1 MLPEG
6 CAMCGQYG
14 TNNFVVEDLPVGP
27 RTFCTE
33 KHFAQYAGLPVKESG
48 YYGFEAEGEL
58 ERKYFARF
66 GDKRGGK
73 EWGEYNFTWFNDVGD
88 WKPIDKDTTG
98 WDEDDYD
105 SFRDNKEYDL
115 VNQMLDNPK
124 SSLYGKIENNTTYT
138 QEEEFDTTYKVLNED
153 GDVVTLNLLMSWDE
167 PEIEQQKIQYYDKEP
182 LLNLEFL
189 AESFEARGYE
199 YRGKGWLFYATSHS
213 DRPTTVM
220 HPIKC
225 GHYKMVMDGTG
236 VWNSPTFYD
245 TIEEM
250 VEDQL
255 NDLADAILESADEQ
269 MIQEYKNLKTV
280 GEARKWLSKTTGSKL
295 NFAPCFKKE
304 YDYDSK
310 ALNALPITPI
320 PFDWF
325 EAESF
330 SADEVILTARLWEN
344 DPIEKH
350 WLIDDE
356 DGEVVG
362 EIVLTYNYTD
372 SLRIGHGNPPQ
383 RGTRKEYHF
392 TIDRYNPQGGYDNIE
407 WKEEGSKYPTI
418 KSALKSFTKKY
429 AEYKGK
435 DGFEAEGELE
445 RKYFARFGDK
455 RGGKEWGEAKRQKA
469 KATKEGKQNARYS
482 DDIRKVV
489 AKYRAEDDFDE
500 QGELPEYSEDNRK
513 MQEAAKKII
522 ELLGKPDY
530 TNSRREIYSSLGESY
545 TSDMV
550 YVLEYDVLT
559 NEGSS
564 MGQRMAQKLKQQ
576 GTEPWSEDRWTGSPE
591 WPTYAAGPFHQERE
605 TFTITV
611 SEANPVVESIV
622 MDLYLYFADKYG
634 VNGTGFEPTFL
645 VVMDE
650 EGNEVTADNLE
661 IDNTWRD
668 SVQGFESEETFG
680 ANNIGSLNYPSLL
693 MFNYWKSKLPR
704 LTYEEYVKAN
714 NLGYGLEKLL
724 EINSVPEQCEHK
736 NTEPDDVF
744 IFEEDWPLG
753 EVTQYYHIELM
764 WQCPDCTR
772 VGSASADYE
781 TADEFW
787 GTDPSMYTVFWED
800 KTRII
805 PFRGD
810 HPDNYRELP
819 STNEGS
825 WSSVFGAETFE
836 APMNSMNQ
844 RRQIP
849 ITTPFVCS
857 GGQSGGG
864 CGELID
870 ENEEWLISRLDGASY
885 VLCNDCVDNS
895 FHFYWVC
902 NACGDRFC
910 DEDLYDDGTAE
921 DREIDDVMNSVVCNN
936 CVASG
941 SPFRAEDDFD
951 EQGEPPE
958 YITWKGKDY
967 IYDDFEA
974 TMATPEGILYLYK
987 TYHEPTGTVTYPII
1001 KLYNYEGKIK
1011 EWTYYDQKEFDIEV
1025 QAQLSSIQG
1034 KVRSHKRYW

>member
-236 VWNSPTFYD
+236 VWMSPTFYD

-435 DGFEAEGELE
+435 DGFEAESFE
-445 RKYFARFGDK
+445 AT
-455 RGGKEWGEAKRQKA
+455 EWIGFCPECNKWR
-469 KATKEGKQNARYS
+469 TKEMSKIFKN
-482 DDIRKVV
+482 
-489 AKYRAEDDFDE
+489 
-500 QGELPEYSEDNRK
+500 NRK
-513 MQEAAKKII
+513 DKNDEEYITDLAFNGWTIPKK
-522 ELLGKPDY
+522 LLGKQLCMRGQRFGNVRSQTDSFTGYGQRTHNDSYCGTPLTKVKSKYKSESFEAEFDFIHCSNCLFSKTGLNRCEVCNTEFVCRSQHGEDCNCY
-530 TNSRREIYSSLGESY
+530 LFNAESFKSDEDLRITCPNCHGSKKMRIIDPLSDPYDPFPKYHKPIFYCLHCGGREGKMTTAQIEYDLRGMDELNPNWKEVFPIEKYGAESFEATECNTEGCENEAGFYDKAKTRPIEDGICIPCFMRPSDPEAAIERRMMRRHSSETKKMNPLEKAGISGMASGATLEGLETLLAAESFASWSEHTCEHCGSTDIDFGNNWKCHDCGRYAAEEGIYEVITQQQVDDEMVCEGCPHTFKVGDSYVQDGDHPVCVTCAKDFKTCIDCEEVYNPEGEHKWAKTCSYCRGSGFILTSY
-545 TSDMV
+545 TSASYDDPADGDGDDCGACDGLG
-550 YVLEYDVLT
+550 YVCE
-559 NEGSS
+559 EGEGYGAES
-564 MGQRMAQKLKQQ
+564 
-576 GTEPWSEDRWTGSPE
+576 
-591 WPTYAAGPFHQERE
+591 YAAEQK
-605 TFTITV
+605 
-611 SEANPVVESIV
+611 SISP
-622 MDLYLYFADKYG
+622 YLWG
-634 VNGTGFEPTFL
+634 LG
-645 VVMDE
+645 
-650 EGNEVTADNLE
+650 
-661 IDNTWRD
+661 I
-668 SVQGFESEETFG
+668 
-680 ANNIGSLNYPSLL
+680 IGI
-693 MFNYWKSKLPR
+693 
-704 LTYEEYVKAN
+704 
-714 NLGYGLEKLL
+714 LGYAFRRKL
-724 EINSVPEQCEHK
+724 
-736 NTEPDDVF
+736 
-744 IFEEDWPLG
+744 
-753 EVTQYYHIELM
+753 
-764 WQCPDCTR
+764 
-772 VGSASADYE
+772 
-781 TADEFW
+781 
-787 GTDPSMYTVFWED
+787 
-800 KTRII
+800 
-805 PFRGD
+805 
-810 HPDNYRELP
+810 
-819 STNEGS
+819 
-825 WSSVFGAETFE
+825 
-836 APMNSMNQ
+836 
-844 RRQIP
+844 
-849 ITTPFVCS
+849 
-857 GGQSGGG
+857 
-864 CGELID
+864 
-870 ENEEWLISRLDGASY
+870 
-885 VLCNDCVDNS
+885 
-895 FHFYWVC
+895 
-902 NACGDRFC
+902 
-910 DEDLYDDGTAE
+910 
-921 DREIDDVMNSVVCNN
+921 
-936 CVASG
+936 
-941 SPFRAEDDFD
+941 
-951 EQGEPPE
+951 
-958 YITWKGKDY
+958 
-967 IYDDFEA
+967 
-974 TMATPEGILYLYK
+974 
-987 TYHEPTGTVTYPII
+987 
-1001 KLYNYEGKIK
+1001 
-1011 EWTYYDQKEFDIEV
+1011 
-1025 QAQLSSIQG
+1025 
-1034 KVRSHKRYW
+1034 